1 MLVKEGGAWYNNRKR
16 SDSDPRGENAAFS
29 SRRGAPEKESEP
41 MDIYAAFSLFSLI
54 ILLYWVI
61 TELFT
66 IFFRFTGLPEEKARF
81 QVISLLTGCGFTTRE
96 SEIILSNRPRRRLAR
111 ITMLFGYVFNIT
123 IVSAFINV
131 FLSLK
136 MTQMGNF
143 MLAVLIPLAVLAII
157 FIFIRVPMVRAW
169 GDRQLERLAD
179 RMIRGDAGNTVTPL
193 DYIGKDSIALVTL
206 RYIPE
211 EYRDVPLARTGL
223 RADTGILV
231 MLVEHPGGKAEVANA
246 DTVFAVGDKL
256 TVFGDY
262 ATVCRTFH
270 ARERFSES

>member
-1 MLVKEGGAWYNNRKR
+1 MN
-16 SDSDPRGENAAFS
+16 
-29 SRRGAPEKESEP
+29 
-41 MDIYAAFSLFSLI
+41 IYVAFSLFALI

-66 IFFRFTGLPEEKARF
+66 ILFRFTGLPDEKARF

-96 SEIILSNRPRRRLAR
+96 SEMILSSRARRRLGR

-136 MTQMGNF
+136 LNQVEHFFLG
-143 MLAVLIPLAVLAII
+143 VLIPLIAVVII
-157 FIFIRVPMVRAW
+157 FVFMRVPAVRAW
-169 GDRQLERLAD
+169 GDRMLEKLAGRLVQQEQA
-179 RMIRGDAGNTVTPL
+179 NTVLLL
-193 DYIGKDSIALVTL
+193 DYIGQDSIALVTL

-211 EYRDVPLARTGL
+211 EYRGVSLAQTGL
-223 RADTGILV
+223 KADTGILV
-231 MLVEHPGGKAEVANA
+231 MLVEGADGKTVPAGAN
-246 DTVFAVGDKL
+246 TVFQLGDKL

-262 ATVCRTFH
+262 ATICRTFH
-270 ARERFSES
+270 ARESFDEDE